1 MNHETDP
8 NDFESQAAEKPVGLA
23 RELWDFLVTHKRWW
37 LIPIVLSLITF
48 GLLILFAAQSVLAPF
63 LYPLF

>member
-1 MNHETDP
+1 MDERPAD
-8 NDFESQAAEKPVGLA
+8 DFETRSNERPVGLI

-37 LIPIVLSLITF
+37 LIPIVLSLVTF
-48 GLLILFAAQSVLAPF
+48 GLLILFASQSVLAPF

>member
-1 MNHETDP
+1 MDERPAD
-8 NDFESQAAEKPVGLA
+8 DFEARSNERPVGLI

-37 LIPIVLSLITF
+37 LIPIVLSLVTF
-48 GLLILFAAQSVLAPF
+48 GLLILFASQSVLAPF